1 MRAMRKMWIG
11 PMLVLAMLAGACGDT
26 EDATEGQPPSST
38 GVQTDSAQS
47 DNTSANGAHTGG

>member
-1 MRAMRKMWIG
+1 MTMAKRM
-11 PMLVLAMLAGACGDT
+11 MLVLALAMLGAACGDT

-47 DNTSANGAHTGG
+47 DNTSQNGAHTGG